1 MSINFAELKQKMEKA
16 GSTGASKLN
25 MRNEDKQFK
34 EQPKRFPHLKK
45 EKKKKSKLLF
55 IKEIAIPF
63 NPATGESDDS
73 FNRSNK
79 WRPPYSVQASMKL
92 AKDFAANNQKSK
104 ETFMHYAGVTE
115 WDVSNPDDLTEM
127 DYKVFNRYLTA
138 RIFSIPVVHVTIPTM
153 CDNVY
158 GKDYA
163 VYVEIDPLTGEYKGD
178 VPIILQAHKF
188 FIEMAYEELAEYND
202 KIKLG
207 EIKHDEKQQKEA
219 KSEIFS
225 KVLISDLHP
234 INFSQCFE
242 IPLNSK
248 FNLEDADFLNTVT
261 AEELNGKTVLVRIN
275 RAISDLLGK
284 FDGGDYE
291 SIDNYPEYYVADMSC
306 PSDTDVPMELGKRST
321 YEKEMTP
328 LLGLPS
334 YEQFR
339 NAVIDNLDS
348 IENLEETVFRSS
360 FVSKYDSHVE
370 EKILTACKSIIDTNS
385 PYFTKKVIE
394 SNLDFLMLALGSKM
408 DDILAEMDCGISEKR
423 EGSLDSNAAKQASKT
438 YDIASKLDNLDSF
451 DGLDNDEGAV
461 NVDTVSII

>member
-1 MSINFAELKQKMEKA
+1 MSINFSELKQKMEKA

-25 MRNEDKQFK
+25 MRNEDKQVK
-34 EQPKRFPHLKK
+34 EQPRRFPHLKK

-55 IKEIAIPF
+55 VKEIAIPF
-63 NPATGESDDS
+63 NPVTGEADE
-73 FNRSNK
+73 FNRSKK

-92 AKDFAANNQKSK
+92 AKGFASANPKSK
-104 ETFMHYAGVTE
+104 ETFMHYAGVKE
-115 WDVSNPDDLTEM
+115 WDVSNPDVLTET
-127 DYKVFNRYLTA
+127 DYKIFNRYLTA

-178 VPIILQAHKF
+178 IPIILQAHKF
-188 FIEMAYEELAEYND
+188 FIEMAYEELAEYNN

-219 KSEIFS
+219 RSEIFS

-248 FNLEDADFLNTVT
+248 YNIEDPDFLNTVT
-261 AEELNGKTVLVRIN
+261 AEELNRNIVLVRVN
-275 RAISDLLGK
+275 LAISDLLSK

-291 SIDNYPEYYVADMSC
+291 SIDTYPEYYVADMSC
-306 PSDTDVPMELGKRST
+306 PADTEVPTELGKRTT
-321 YEKEMTP
+321 YEKEMLP
-328 LLGLPS
+328 LSSNSS
-334 YEQFR
+334 YSHFR
-339 NAVIDNLDS
+339 EAVIDNLDN

-370 EKILTACKSIIDTNS
+370 ERVLTACKSIIDTKS

-394 SNLDFLMLALGSKM
+394 SNLNFLTLALGSEM
-408 DDILAEMDCGISEKR
+408 DDILAEIDCGISDKS
-423 EGSLDSNAAKQASKT
+423 EGNLDPNAAKKASKT
-438 YDIASKLDNLDSF
+438 YDIASKLDS
-451 DGLDNDEGAV
+451 LDNFDIAEEDEV
-461 NVDTVSII
+461 SVSVDEVSIK